1 VFGGG
6 AGLEAIE
13 AVCAADDIDP
23 ATVLDI
29 VAGLVDKSLLVSAA
43 DLGQSATR
51 FYLLA
56 TVREFAVEQLLAA
69 GDVERTFD
77 RHLSW
82 YGALTAR
89 AWQGIW
95 STDMA
100 AWLDGLEVEQDNVR
114 IALDHAAGAGDPEIG
129 LAIAGSLWP
138 FWDIRGHYREGETLV
153 RRALQR
159 APSRERASYGRA
171 LSSVGWLV
179 ALMGDFE
186 QAMALM
192 SEGVPLVRAH
202 GDDRQL
208 AWSLGEQGNVAFSLG
223 LTDDADRQ
231 FTEVVELARGL
242 DDKFLIGFGLFGLAY
257 VELLRGDLDAMR
269 STLEESLELTRFVAQ
284 PWGIAWAE
292 FSLGVVSI
300 MNGDTRTAATQ
311 ITESLGQRWSIR
323 DARGLAESL
332 QVLAALASEHGELE
346 WSAHLHGAAELQR
359 EANGLTILPFLR
371 PMHDESVARLRSAL
385 DEATLEDRWQHGRT
399 TPLEKTVREALDRQ
413 VVTLPDAGPGVSGRP
428 AAASGGTPEACRR

>member
-1 VFGGG
+1 M
-6 AGLEAIE
+6 
-13 AVCAADDIDP
+13 
-23 ATVLDI
+23 
-29 VAGLVDKSLLVSAA
+29 
-43 DLGQSATR
+43 
-51 FYLLA
+51 
-56 TVREFAVEQLLAA
+56 
-69 GDVERTFD
+69 
-77 RHLSW
+77 
-82 YGALTAR
+82 AR

-153 RRALQR
+153 RRALAK
-159 APSRERASYGRA
+159 APTKASASYGRA

-186 QAMALM
+186 AAMALM
-192 SEGVPLVRAH
+192 SEGVPVVRAH

-223 LTDDADRQ
+223 LTDDADRL
-231 FTEVVELARGL
+231 FTEVVELAREL

-257 VELLRGDLDAMR
+257 VALLRGDLDAMR
-269 STLEESLELTRFVAQ
+269 TTLEESLELSRYVIQ

-300 MNGDTRTAATQ
+300 MNGDTRAAAAQ
-311 ITESLGQRWSIR
+311 ITESLEQRWSIR

-332 QVLAALASEHGELE
+332 QVLATLASEHGELE
-346 WSAHLHGAAELQR
+346 WAAHLHGAAELQR

-371 PMHDESVARLRSAL
+371 PMHDESVARLRASL
-385 DEATLEDRWQHGRT
+385 DEAILDELWQRGRA

-413 VVTLPDAGPGVSGRP
+413 VVALPDTDSSVSDTP
-428 AAASGGTPEACRR
+428 AAAEGGTPEASRR